1 MQDDVLGDGGPFLT
15 SRAEAFRDDPQRFY
29 DAMRAHGP
37 LWFDPAYD
45 RSVVTTYE
53 EAREAL
59 RHKAFGVD
67 ARRAADGSYARRIA
81 GTGVFEGI
89 GETAYEPPL
98 VLLDD
103 PAHRRIRL
111 LMSKAFAAHTIDRER
126 SRVERITDELLD
138 DVAWLAAADP
148 HGEVDVV
155 AAFTSLLPT
164 RVIAEMMGL
173 DGAAPEDL
181 RTWSEQVLWGYDP
194 DRDAAGKERL
204 REAYVSL
211 GRSIRRTVAARREQ
225 PTDDLVSAM
234 VLAQEDEDRLSDL
247 EIASLCTQLMVAG
260 NVTTSDLL
268 SSGLDLLV
276 QHPDQL
282 ALLRDDPTRI
292 PDAVEEMLR
301 IDPPITETARIVY
314 DDATVGGCPVRRG
327 DTLTVALAA
336 ANHDPARFA
345 DPHRFDVC
353 RPAEGHLAFGSGVH
367 VCLGAPLARLEAQVG
382 LGAFLA
388 RFPQVGPG
396 RRPGERRALPF
407 FRGFESLRLRVV

>member
-1 MQDDVLGDGGPFLT
+1 VQDDVLGDGGATVT
-15 SRAEAFRDDPQRFY
+15 SRDAAFRDDPQRFY

-37 LWFDPAYD
+37 LWPDPAYG
-45 RSVVTTYE
+45 RSVVTGYE
-53 EAREAL
+53 VAREAL
-59 RHKAFGVD
+59 RHKSFGVD
-67 ARRAADGSYARRIA
+67 ARRATEGSYARRIA
-81 GTGVFEGI
+81 GTGVFEGV

-126 SRVERITDELLD
+126 TRIERITAELLD
-138 DVAWLAAADP
+138 DVARSAAADP
-148 HGEVDVV
+148 HGAVDVV
-155 AAFTSLLPT
+155 ETFTSRLPT

-173 DGAAPEDL
+173 DGAAPDDL

-194 DRDAAGKERL
+194 DRDASGQDRL

-211 GRSIRRTVAARREQ
+211 GRCIRSTVAARRER
-225 PTDDLVSAM
+225 PIDDLVSAM

-276 QHPDQL
+276 RHPEQL
-282 ALLRDDPTRI
+282 AVLRAEPARMA
-292 PDAVEEMLR
+292 DAVEEMLR
-301 IDPPITETARIVY
+301 IDPPITETARIAY
-314 DDATVGGCPVRRG
+314 DDAAVGGCPVHAG

-345 DPHRFDVC
+345 EPQRFDVC
-353 RPAEGHLAFGSGVH
+353 RPVEGHLAFGSGVH
-367 VCLGAPLARLEAQVG
+367 VCLGAPLARLEAQIG
-382 LGAFLA
+382 LGAFLD
-388 RFPQVGPG
+388 RFPALGPG
-396 RRPGERRALPF
+396 RTPGVRRALPF
-407 FRGFESLRLRVV
+407 FRGFAALPLRVV

>member
-1 MQDDVLGDGGPFLT
+1 MQDDVIAEGGAAVT
-15 SRAEAFRDDPQRFY
+15 SRSVAFRDDPQAHY

-37 LWFDPAYD
+37 LWPDPAYG
-45 RSVVTTYE
+45 RTVITTYDD
-53 EAREAL
+53 AREAL
-59 RHKAFGVD
+59 RHKSFGVD
-67 ARRAADGSYARRIA
+67 ARRAAEGSYARRIA

-111 LMSKAFAAHTIDRER
+111 LMSTAFAAHTIDREHAR
-126 SRVERITDELLD
+126 IERITGELLD
-138 DVAWLAAADP
+138 DVARLAATDP

-155 AAFTSLLPT
+155 ATFTSLLPT

-194 DRDAAGKERL
+194 DRDPNGQDRL
-204 REAYVSL
+204 REAYVAL
-211 GRSIRRTVAARREQ
+211 GRCIRSTVAARRER
-225 PTDDLVSAM
+225 PIDDLVSAM
-234 VLAQEDEDRLSDL
+234 VLAQQDEDRLSDL

-260 NVTTSDLL
+260 NVTTSDLM

-276 QHPDQL
+276 HHPDQL
-282 ALLRDDPTRI
+282 ALLRAEPERI

-314 DDATVGGCPVRRG
+314 DEATVAGCPVRTG

-336 ANHDPARFA
+336 ANHDPARFVE
-345 DPHRFDVC
+345 PHRFDVC

-367 VCLGAPLARLEAQVG
+367 VCLGAPLARLEAQIG
-382 LGAFLA
+382 LGAFIT
-388 RFPQVGPG
+388 RFPALGPG
-396 RRPGERRALPF
+396 RSSGERRALPF

>member
-15 SRAEAFRDDPQRFY
+15 SRAATFRDDPQRYY

-103 PAHRRIRL
+103 
-111 LMSKAFAAHTIDRER
+111 
-126 SRVERITDELLD
+126 
-138 DVAWLAAADP
+138 VARLAAADP

-276 QHPDQL
+276 QHPEQF